1 MGNGRNGVVRYD
13 NELNQISFRGWNS
26 LEQDIFFGV
35 LSRMRDKGVRE
46 VVFDTDDLRDLI
58 DFAGKSGK
66 RWEQVLA
73 KAAKKVIGL
82 VYIEQTKSSIE
93 GMTLFERFR
102 LDIEERRLTVQVSD
116 RFEYVIN
123 KLRANFTQFELE
135 EFSSLRSTYAKAL
148 YRLLKQWRTV
158 GSREFE
164 LDEFRTYLGIPKS
177 YDSRKIRQKVLEPI
191 MAELPAVF
199 EGFAVEP
206 LRSKR
211 RGRPVVGYRFTWKPE
226 PASSGP
232 WREGAFD
239 ALPAKPEGRAGA
251 AKRRARAAAER
262 AERAER
268 AEALTMAE
276 TERIERER
284 RARENAEALEA
295 ERARHGG
302 SMFIGSDGY
311 RPAEEHPLV
320 I

>member
-1 MGNGRNGVVRYD
+1 MGNGRKGVVRYD
-13 NELNQISFRGWNS
+13 NELNQVSFRGWNS

-35 LSRMRDKGVRE
+35 LSRMRDKGTRE

-58 DFAGKSGK
+58 DFAGKNGK
-66 RWEQVLA
+66 RWEQELA

-102 LDIEERRLTVQVSD
+102 LDIDERRLTVQVSD
-116 RFEYVIN
+116 RFEYVVN

-135 EFSSLRSTYAKAL
+135 EFGSLRSTYAKAM

-158 GSREFE
+158 GSREFD
-164 LDEFRTYLGIPKS
+164 LDEFRAYLGVPKS
-177 YDSRKIRQKVLEPI
+177 YNMSLMNRKVLAPI
-191 MAELPAVF
+191 KAELPSVF
-199 EGFAVEP
+199 EGFTVEP

-226 PASSGP
+226 ASPGNP

-251 AKRRARAAAER
+251 AKRRARET
-262 AERAER
+262 AER
-268 AEALTMAE
+268 AEALTVAE

-284 RARENAEALEA
+284 RAKENAKALEA
-295 ERARHGG
+295 ERAKRGG

>member
-1 MGNGRNGVVRYD
+1 MGNGRKDVVRYD
-13 NELNQISFRGWNS
+13 NELNQVSFRGWNS

-35 LSRMRDKGVRE
+35 LSRVRDKGTRE

-66 RWEQVLA
+66 RWEQVLS

-102 LDIEERRLTVQVSD
+102 LDIDERRLTVQVSD
-116 RFEYVIN
+116 RFEYVVN

-135 EFSSLRSTYAKAL
+135 EFGSLRSTYAKAL

-164 LDEFRTYLGIPKS
+164 LDEFRAYLGVPKS
-177 YDSRKIRQKVLEPI
+177 YNADLISRKVLAPSK
-191 MAELPAVF
+191 AELPAVF
-199 EGFAVEP
+199 EGFAVES

-251 AKRRARAAAER
+251 AKRRAREA
-262 AERAER
+262 AER

-284 RARENAEALEA
+284 RAKENAKALEA
-295 ERARHGG
+295 ERAKRGG
-302 SMFIGSDGY
+302 SMFIGSDSY
-311 RPAEEHPLV
+311 RPVEEVPLFD
-320 I
+320 